1 MGGKMIIGYARVSTQ
16 EQSLDAQIEELK
28 AAGAESI
35 FAEKAS
41 DAWRERGFALA
52 GWWVNSLSDQ
62 A

>member
-41 DAWRERGFALA
+41 DAWR
-52 GWWVNSLSDQ
+52 
-62 A
+62 